1 MDQEDFAMKIRA
13 AGNAVGKAEF
23 AVLQAEAEEKKIIAQ
38 VMVIAEARG
47 AKTNAHQLRSAD
59 EDNNVF
65 EARLAKGRARGH
77 LRQQRLRR
85 SRLRWNLKYGSRGW
99 LAREL
104 SGEFTEHEGT
114 WRERS

>member
-1 MDQEDFAMKIRA
+1 MDQEDFAKKIRE
-13 AGNAVGKAEF
+13 AGMAVGKAEF

-65 EARLAKGRARGH
+65 EARLAKGRARGQ
-77 LRQQRLRR
+77 LAAAKAEALAAEVEFKIWQSKLASERAERR
-85 SRLRWNLKYGSRGW
+85 VYG
-99 LAREL
+99 
-104 SGEFTEHEGT
+104 T
-114 WRERS
+114 